1 MGCNNEHMSNSSYA
15 ENLKFIRKYNLNE
28 SIIVHWNI
36 NSIRNEFDFL
46 VDKIKGSVDIM
57 TSETK

>member
-1 MGCNNEHMSNSSYA
+1 MISPSVVKG
-15 ENLKFIRKYNLNE
+15 LNK
-28 SIIVHWNI
+28 SIIAHWNI
-36 NSIRNEFDFL
+36 DSIRNEFDFL

>member
-1 MGCNNEHMSNSSYA
+1 MGCNNEHMPNSSYA
-15 ENLKFIRKYNLNE
+15 ENLKFICKYNLNK
-28 SIIVHWNI
+28 SIIVHWNM